1 MAYVYFSNKDDAE
14 FCLKYL
20 HLRFV
25 ENKQI
30 FASFANNYLDITDF
44 RTRIEL
50 GIKIEDKQLE
60 IKYFLRQIGMNF
72 KLLEGLEKI
81 ALIASKEKNENK
93 LQKVNLLLSSIKEKN
108 DYLKY
113 RYRLLNYE
121 YNQINNLA
129 IDVDKNKLNDKQGIK
144 KIL

>member
-81 ALIASKEKNENK
+81 ALIASKEKN
-93 LQKVNLLLSSIKEKN
+93 